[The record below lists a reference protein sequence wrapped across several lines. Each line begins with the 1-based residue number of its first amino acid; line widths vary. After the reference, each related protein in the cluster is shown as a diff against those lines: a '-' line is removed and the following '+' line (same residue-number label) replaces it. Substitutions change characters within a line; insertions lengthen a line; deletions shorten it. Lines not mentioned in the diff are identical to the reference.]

1 MTRILLI
8 VAGLLLLRFIINLSR
23 FLRAKRYLARY
34 HKWLE
39 NPDDKLLES
48 RAQVR
53 KLLKDV
59 NVSDG
64 YIGVTQHTGLNR
76 IQTANVSVIDAFPN
90 TRRDFVQG
98 TNYLFREAIGTY
110 RQRMI
115 DTFNPLY
122 WIETVLHLPK
132 VVLTYLGLPPESV
145 FIKGVLII

>member
-23 FLRAKRYLARY
+23 FLRTKRYLARY

-53 KLLKDV
+53 KLLKDA

-64 YIGVTQHTGLNR
+64 YIGVT
-76 IQTANVSVIDAFPN
+76 
-90 TRRDFVQG
+90 
-98 TNYLFREAIGTY
+98 
-110 RQRMI
+110 
-115 DTFNPLY
+115 
-122 WIETVLHLPK
+122 
-132 VVLTYLGLPPESV
+132 
-145 FIKGVLII
+145 